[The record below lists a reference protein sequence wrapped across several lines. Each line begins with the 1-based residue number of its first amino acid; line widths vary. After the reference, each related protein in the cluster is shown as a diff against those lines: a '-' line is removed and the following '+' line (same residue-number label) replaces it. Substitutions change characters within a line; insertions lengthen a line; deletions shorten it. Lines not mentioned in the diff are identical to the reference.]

1 MVDRST
7 RRHLLAVAAGGAAA
21 VLVAGCSDGGS
32 AGGGYGGGT
41 DGESTPSTTNST
53 DATADDDD
61 GDETTG
67 ENPAVGDAAQ
77 VGDLALT
84 SPAFDDGEPIPRK
97 YGREEADVNPPL
109 SISGVP
115 EDAETLVL
123 VVDDPDAVEP
133 AGEVWLHWLVWNVPA
148 SRTGILEDWTPGEVT
163 EGVNDFGE
171 RGYGGPAPPD
181 EAHDYRF
188 KLYALDTSLGVPA
201 DASKR
206 DVGDAMRGHVLA
218 STQLVGTY
226 AP

>member
-7 RRHLLAVAAGGAAA
+7 RRRLLAVAAGGAAT

-41 DGESTPSTTNST
+41 DGDSTPSTTNPT

-67 ENPAVGDAAQ
+67 ENPAVSDAAQ

-109 SISGVP
+109 SI
-115 EDAETLVL
+115 
-123 VVDDPDAVEP
+123 
-133 AGEVWLHWLVWNVPA
+133 A
-148 SRTGILEDWTPGEVT
+148 SH
-163 EGVNDFGE
+163 
-171 RGYGGPAPPD
+171 A
-181 EAHDYRF
+181 
-188 KLYALDTSLGVPA
+188 
-201 DASKR
+201 
-206 DVGDAMRGHVLA
+206 LA
-218 STQLVGTY
+218 STQLVGAY